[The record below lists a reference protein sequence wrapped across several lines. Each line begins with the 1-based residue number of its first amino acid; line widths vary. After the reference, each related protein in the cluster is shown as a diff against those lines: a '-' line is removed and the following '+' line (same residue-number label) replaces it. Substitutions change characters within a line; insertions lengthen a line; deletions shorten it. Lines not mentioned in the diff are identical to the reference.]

1 MKAYDKTAAVVAGW
15 KVRMK
20 LKQAKNEFEDIIRE
34 I

>member
-15 KVRMK
+15 NVRRK